1 VKPLDLS
8 NDVNELNQR
17 LLHANER
24 LTALYESAQTITSM
38 FELNQV
44 LERLAQSTARVM
56 VPRYGGQI
64 SVQSQVSAGTT
75 FTVAFPVIQ

>member
-1 VKPLDLS
+1 LS
-8 NDVNELNQR
+8 NNGNELNQR